1 MPRRPNDEI
10 STCLQKS
17 LSAPSSFASMSQP
30 ISESLAILSASV
42 VPALEDT
49 SNVAAKVLIASS
61 EYVAASHRL
70 DAVLNDA
77 AQIRKNVLPRLRFCQ
92 TNDRWA
98 PIWWNLLLLSMPRKH
113 LQPQRLHF
121 RFLKFAMAHRTGLA
135 LFLLPFRP
143 FSIDETTRRA
153 LLPKRGPCSRPL
165 ASSGTRSASSMLA
178 ESPAWSFVL
187 TVALV
192 ENFQMP
198 SAIFIQSPVV
208 CCSVGRTG
216 SNGFWFD
223 CISRYCV
230 IQWVEEHGSCIVK
243 GHNLPYWL
251 MTPDVKRILVSQ
263 GVSAFARAICS
274 MLRCHERLRCF

>member
-1 MPRRPNDEI
+1 
-10 STCLQKS
+10 
-17 LSAPSSFASMSQP
+17 MSQP

-178 ESPAWSFVL
+178 ESPAWSFFL

-192 ENFQMP
+192 ENFRCQVRSSYNRLLFA
-198 SAIFIQSPVV
+198 SALAGQVPM
-208 CCSVGRTG
+208 
-216 SNGFWFD
+216 GFGLTVFP
-223 CISRYCV
+223 
-230 IQWVEEHGSCIVK
+230 G
-243 GHNLPYWL
+243 
-251 MTPDVKRILVSQ
+251 TVSFS
-263 GVSAFARAICS
+263 GWRSTAIE
-274 MLRCHERLRCF
+274 L